1 MVADLGTAN
10 LSSDA
15 LSAVTSAATTLVQ
28 NAITGLTNIQT
39 NVGLVQSDI
48 SAANNQMSVQMN
60 ILTTQI
66 NNFENVDA
74 YQAST
79 QVTDLQTQ
87 IETAYSLTSQLSK
100 LSLVN
105 YI

>member
-1 MVADLGTAN
+1 M
-10 LSSDA
+10 
-15 LSAVTSAATTLVQ
+15 TST
-28 NAITGLTNIQT
+28 
-39 NVGLVQSDI
+39 S
-48 SAANNQMSVQMN
+48 ANNQMSVQMN

-66 NNFENVDA
+66 SNLESVDP

-79 QVTDLQTQ
+79 QVTGLQTQ
-87 IETAYSLTSQLSK
+87 IETAYSLTAQLQK